1 MSPAAVCPRS
11 AALAC
16 LLLRPRPRPRPQ
28 GHINQLMAANNLLFS
43 CSQDNSIRVW
53 GMEGEAFV
61 CKVSRRRLGGVRWAE
76 VLPAWS

>member
-1 MSPAAVCPRS
+1 MRWLIKASCCCVLALSAPPHSPSTLRAVP
-11 AALAC
+11 AV
-16 LLLRPRPRPRPQ
+16 RPQ

-61 CKVSRRRLGGVRWAE
+61 CKVGR
-76 VLPAWS
+76 